1 MSRSYCLSKQE
12 CDNVC
17 YLINEIL
24 GIYNE
29 LIVTQRKFQFMFERF
44 SSMQKKLLDVFC
56 KNRCS

>member
-1 MSRSYCLSKQE
+1 MSRANCLSKQE

-29 LIVTQRKFQFMFERF
+29 LIVT
-44 SSMQKKLLDVFC
+44 KKVSVYVWEILVYAEEATGCVL
-56 KNRCS
+56 

>member
-1 MSRSYCLSKQE
+1 MSRVNCLSKQE
-12 CDNVC
+12 CDNLC

-44 SSMQKKLLDVFC
+44 
-56 KNRCS
+56 

>member
-44 SSMQKKLLDVFC
+44 
-56 KNRCS
+56 